1 MKKSY
6 EVLWAAVAENDLLG
20 IIVFIAEE
28 SPGNALKILTKIKN
42 RAAKLEG
49 SPMQGRVVPELLR
62 QGISFYRE
70 IVISPWRVIYKV
82 EGSKVY
88 VLSVIDS
95 RRNVEDILLA
105 RLLQ

>member
-1 MKKSY
+1 MKRSY
-6 EVLWAAVAENDLLG
+6 EVLWVAVAENDLLG

-28 SPGNALKILTKIKN
+28 SHGNALKILTKIKN
-42 RAAKLEG
+42 RTAKLER
-49 SPMQGRVVPELLR
+49 SPLQGRVVPELLR
-62 QGISFYRE
+62 QGISIYRE

-82 EGSKVY
+82 EGNKVY
-88 VLSVIDS
+88 VLSVVDS

>member
-6 EVLWAAVAENDLLG
+6 KVYWASVAENDLLG
-20 IIVFIAEE
+20 ILSYIAED
-28 SPGNALKILTKIKN
+28 SLSNAQKTLSRIQT
-42 RAAKLEG
+42 RTAKLNQFPER
-49 SPMQGRVVPELLR
+49 GRIVPELLR
-62 QGISFYRE
+62 QGISSYRE
-70 IVISPWRVIYKV
+70 IVLSPWRVIYKI
-82 EGSKVY
+82 EGRKVF